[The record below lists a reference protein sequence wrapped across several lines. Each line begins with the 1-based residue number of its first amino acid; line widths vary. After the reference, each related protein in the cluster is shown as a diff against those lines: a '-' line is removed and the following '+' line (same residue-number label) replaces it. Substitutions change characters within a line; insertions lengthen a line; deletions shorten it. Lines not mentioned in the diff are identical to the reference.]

1 VLSYAIM
8 SNHLH
13 LVVRNLPG
21 RAAAWS
27 DEEVARRWL
36 WIFPGPGGKRGR
48 PPEDAAVRALCGD
61 PERLAI
67 RRARLADPSWF
78 MRCLN
83 EPIARRANR
92 EDACTGRFWEGRFKC
107 QKLDDDG
114 ATLACMTYVDLNP
127 VRAGLAET
135 PEASDFTSGQDRAV
149 ALRARRQ
156 LAGAPPRPTA
166 AQEPLLAQAECHV
179 IGAWRERN

>member
-1 VLSYAIM
+1 MATSRSLLVDPARSGTYHCVSRCVRRAFLCGRDTLTGKDFEHRRAWIRDRLRELADRFAVEVFSYAVM

-61 PERLAI
+61 PERLSKPPPRTSSAPPI
-67 RRARLADPSWF
+67 SHKSGFEPLMSTFAPSLSTF
-78 MRCLN
+78 A
-83 EPIARRANR
+83 PAPTARRPA
-92 EDACTGRFWEGRFKC
+92 
-107 QKLDDDG
+107 
-114 ATLACMTYVDLNP
+114 
-127 VRAGLAET
+127 
-135 PEASDFTSGQDRAV
+135 
-149 ALRARRQ
+149 
-156 LAGAPPRPTA
+156 
-166 AQEPLLAQAECHV
+166 
-179 IGAWRERN
+179 

>member
-1 VLSYAIM
+1 
-8 SNHLH
+8 
-13 LVVRNLPG
+13 
-21 RAAAWS
+21 
-27 DEEVARRWL
+27 
-36 WIFPGPGGKRGR
+36 
-48 PPEDAAVRALCGD
+48 
-61 PERLAI
+61 
-67 RRARLADPSWF
+67 
-78 MRCLN
+78 
-83 EPIARRANR
+83 
-92 EDACTGRFWEGRFKC
+92 
-107 QKLDDDG
+107 
-114 ATLACMTYVDLNP
+114 MTYVDLNP